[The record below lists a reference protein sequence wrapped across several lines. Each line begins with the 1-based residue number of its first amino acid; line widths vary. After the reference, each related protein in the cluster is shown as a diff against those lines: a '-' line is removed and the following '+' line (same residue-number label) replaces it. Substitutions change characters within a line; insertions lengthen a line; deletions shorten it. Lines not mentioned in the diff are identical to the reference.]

1 MLDEPW
7 LELAFLPPALLDDEG
22 RRLWIEE
29 MDFDPRPVFARSSC
43 PTLLFYGSEDSWSP
57 VEPSIEAGTARA
69 RTSSSSTAPTTRS
82 SCRKGRPRRST
93 CAR

>member
-1 MLDEPW
+1 MRHLSPTLMRLNLDTHAFHAQVDEPW

-29 MDFDPRPVFARSSC
+29 MDFDPRPVFARVSC

-57 VEPSIEAGTARA
+57 V
-69 RTSSSSTAPTTRS
+69 APT
-82 SCRKGRPRRST
+82 
-93 CAR
+93 A